1 MIMLISL
8 ESEKSKA
15 IENTLCMYT
24 YSFIYTY
31 SIGTAYLL
39 IFIHKDL
46 WFVSGG
52 FEAQLTKKKAKPL
65 IYLVTV

>member
-15 IENTLCMYT
+15 IENTLYT

-31 SIGTAYLL
+31 SIEIAYLL
-39 IFIHKDL
+39 IFIHEDL
-46 WFVSGG
+46 WFVSSC
-52 FEAQLTKKKAKPL
+52 FEDQLKKKKAKSL